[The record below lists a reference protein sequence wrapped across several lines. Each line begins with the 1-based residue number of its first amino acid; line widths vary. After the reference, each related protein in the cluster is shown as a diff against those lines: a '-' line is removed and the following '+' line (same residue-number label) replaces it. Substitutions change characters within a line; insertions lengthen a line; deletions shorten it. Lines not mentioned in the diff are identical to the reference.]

1 MFIMIS
7 KVQSIKDKILRELK
21 SGVYPADRP
30 LPSRHQYM
38 RRFKCSRMTVD
49 RAIGELVESGFLE
62 SRRGSGTYP
71 ASSGSRDGG
80 LTQVVLIGGFED
92 RGLAAEACRIATTIQ
107 DHIPC
112 NMYNLSDAA
121 VHLQRFTKPGTAV
134 LWQRP
139 TYAELLLMDNLKNSG
154 IRQILIGRRYGD
166 YDYVTTDAKSSIREG
181 LKWLTE
187 SGDKRVCCVFE
198 DFNPDFQYI
207 GERHLAFYELALEMK
222 LELSHES
229 ICKVP
234 RLTGLKLIP
243 YIEKAADKIFEDG
256 TRKQIFLCY
265 QAAIEPFLAAAIR
278 RGKEPGK
285 DFTML
290 TFDYESRIADTPGVA
305 MLRQRWKKLEQTAFE
320 WVFMAKSSERFTKEI
335 PAELVAPEDK

>member
-1 MFIMIS
+1 MIS

-21 SGVYPADRP
+21 SGVYPDDRP

-49 RAIGELVESGFLE
+49 RAIGDLVENGFLE

-71 ASSGSRDGG
+71 ASSGAKDGG

-92 RGLAAEACRIATTIQ
+92 RALAAEACRIATSIQ

-139 TYAELLLMDNLKNSG
+139 TYAELLLMDNLKNAG
-154 IRQILIGRRYGD
+154 IRQILVGRRYGD

-181 LKWLTE
+181 LEWLTN
-187 SGDKRVCCVFE
+187 SGNKRISCVFE
-198 DFNPDFQYI
+198 DFDPDFQYI
-207 GERHLAFYELALEMK
+207 GERHLAFYELALEMQ
-222 LELSHES
+222 LDLSSEY

-234 RLTGLKLIP
+234 RQSGLNLLP
-243 YIEKAADKIFEDG
+243 YIEKAADKIFEDDAP
-256 TRKQIFLCY
+256 KLLFISY
-265 QAAIEPFLAAAIR
+265 QAAIEPVLAAAIR

-285 DFTML
+285 DFKML
-290 TFDYESRIADTPGVA
+290 TFDYEPRITGTPGVA
-305 MLRQRWKKLEQTAFE
+305 MLRQRWKKLERTAFE
-320 WVFMAKSSERFTKEI
+320 WVFSTRNGERFTRDI
-335 PAELVAPEDK
+335 PAELVVPDNK